1 MQRRPT
7 PTAPAARCSVPS
19 LPSNPYRTFPLPS
32 LEGQAVFGSI
42 SPPLLSLHPVSYP
55 SVNTGPG
62 ALVKHVDEARTY
74 GEWHACKDGYK
85 THTHRWILR
94 QHFQH
99 KVTRTYACQHTPTIK
114 GQIVM
119 GDRFP
124 SFPSTEQHAPPP
136 FVTRHSVF
144 NWILKG
150 LRYGNSQFPPFTGR
164 TLAVKYAS
172 WSPRVIRFVCCRFSL
187 MLSRYSCTSFRSA
200 PFNCKHAINQGC
212 SETRSI
218 SCISINQQLRWDLLQ
233 LHNKTNSVRLIG
245 KEWDTK

>member
-1 MQRRPT
+1 MANGTHAKMGTKHTLTDGSSDSTFNIKWPEHMPVSTHQQLR
-7 PTAPAARCSVPS
+7 ARLWLETVS
-19 LPSNPYRTFPLPS
+19 LPF
-32 LEGQAVFGSI
+32 QALNNM
-42 SPPLLSLHPVSYP
+42 P
-55 SVNTGPG
+55 
-62 ALVKHVDEARTY
+62 
-74 GEWHACKDGYK
+74 
-85 THTHRWILR
+85 
-94 QHFQH
+94 
-99 KVTRTYACQHTPTIK
+99 
-114 GQIVM
+114 
-119 GDRFP
+119 
-124 SFPSTEQHAPPP
+124 PPP